1 MLRGKISQ
9 LLGSL
14 LAATFVSPR
23 LIVWLRF
30 PALVSPFRAVIRSP
44 FRQCL
49 GFGYAACQPKGAEVG
64 QSLLYQAYR
73 PHPLPVSQALK
84 SALLA
89 PYCRFS
95 ICLSE
100 TIRIF
105 ANQFK
110 INALRS
116 PFVYHIFATYL
127 QHIRIID

>member
-1 MLRGKISQ
+1 MAH
-9 LLGSL
+9 LLGSF

-23 LIVWLRF
+23 LNIGLRF
-30 PALVSPFRAVIRSP
+30 LALVSPFRAVIRIP
-44 FRQCL
+44 FRQCF
-49 GFGYAACQPKGAEVG
+49 GFGYAACQPKGAEFG

-73 PHPLPVSQALK
+73 PHPLSVSQALK

-89 PYCRFS
+89 PYCHSS

-116 PFVYHIFATYL
+116 PFVYQISATYL
-127 QHIRIID
+127 QHVRIID